1 MNGLSIWMNR
11 RMDQSLVIRIEA
23 MVVTT
28 VLAVSKG
35 STGLELIQELQTIS
49 FVVCSGNLR
58 TSRISR
64 NTYG

>member
-1 MNGLSIWMNR
+1 MNR
-11 RMDQSLVIRIEA
+11 SLGIRIEA

-28 VLAVSKG
+28 ILAVSKG
-35 STGLELIQELQTIS
+35 ITGLELIHELQTIS